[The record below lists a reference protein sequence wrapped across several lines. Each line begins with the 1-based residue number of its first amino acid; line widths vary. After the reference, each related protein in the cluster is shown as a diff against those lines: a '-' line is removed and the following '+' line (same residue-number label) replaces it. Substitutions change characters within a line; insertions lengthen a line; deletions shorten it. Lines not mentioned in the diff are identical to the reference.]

1 MYHFFKRVFDLVL
14 SFALLVLSLPITII
28 TILLIVIIDMQNPF
42 FFQERSGIKGKK
54 IYIIKFQTMKLI
66 NGKKNFYKTWKNFKI
81 NKN

>member
-42 FFQERSGIKGKK
+42 FFSRKDRHQR
-54 IYIIKFQTMKLI
+54 
-66 NGKKNFYKTWKNFKI
+66 KKNIYYKISNNEI
-81 NKN
+81 N